1 MPRRLLGIGQAL
13 DVEGYVPDKDRTFAV
28 IVGIAHQRLGLVVD
42 ALTGQKEIVIKP
54 LGNYLKK
61 VAGVA
66 GSTIMGDGRVIMILD
81 VAELVRMEKNKR
93 RGISE
98 PAEAA

>member
-1 MPRRLLGIGQAL
+1 MRIGEML
-13 DVEGYVPDKDRTFAV
+13 DVEGYDAGNKRPFAV
-28 IVGIAHQRLGLVVD
+28 IVGLGHQRLGLVVD

-61 VAGVA
+61 VSAIG
-66 GSTIMGDGRVIMILD
+66 GSTILGDGRVIMILD
-81 VAELVRMEKNKR
+81 VAELVRLEQNKR

-98 PAEAA
+98 SVEAA